1 MYNTYWQFATER
13 QNIFFA
19 RLKNPVG
26 PWTDDEILQKYK
38 FTNVYRASDRVSQFL
53 IRNVIYSEDAPT
65 SAEDIFFRI
74 LLFKIFNKIET
85 WKLLE
90 HRMGGTICIADF
102 SVKKYCK
109 ILGEAK
115 KNDQTIYSAAYMMP
129 SGVSAFGYAQKHEN
143 HLWLIDKMVKDELP
157 AKITDSKSMHE
168 VFELLINYPTIG
180 SFLAYQLATDI
191 NYSELTDF
199 DEKEFVEPG
208 PGAKDG
214 IRKCFADT
222 AGLSD
227 SEIIQVMVDM
237 QEQEFERLNLN
248 FNTLWGRELQL
259 IDCQNLFCEV
269 DKYARKAHPEING
282 ISNRSKIKQHFVQNR
297 DPIELFYPPKWKLNH
312 KIPD

>member
-1 MYNTYWQFATER
+1 MPDSTINLSGKPDSLDHKEEEILKPCITSLKILGNKTVQITPVYNTYWQFATER

-90 HRMGGTICIADF
+90 HRMGGTICISDF

-143 HLWLIDKMVKDELP
+143 HLYLIDKMVKDELP
-157 AKITDSKSMHE
+157 AKIADSKSMHE
-168 VFELLINYPTIG
+168 VFELIDKLSNY
-180 SFLAYQLATDI
+180 
-191 NYSELTDF
+191 
-199 DEKEFVEPG
+199 
-208 PGAKDG
+208 
-214 IRKCFADT
+214 R
-222 AGLSD
+222 
-227 SEIIQVMVDM
+227 
-237 QEQEFERLNLN
+237 
-248 FNTLWGRELQL
+248 
-259 IDCQNLFCEV
+259 
-269 DKYARKAHPEING
+269 
-282 ISNRSKIKQHFVQNR
+282 
-297 DPIELFYPPKWKLNH
+297 
-312 KIPD
+312 